1 MHKGGMGNMKLYE
14 ANFYLTV
21 CAEKGARNLKA
32 LVNLAHSIEE
42 PKFSDTDNRTNST
55 KYLYF

>member
-1 MHKGGMGNMKLYE
+1 MKLYE
-14 ANFYLTV
+14 TNFYLTV

-42 PKFSDTDNRTNST
+42 PKFSETDNRTNST